1 MGSESKMVREVIMLK
16 LKKSTSAMLA
26 AILSTGV
33 LFGCASGE
41 EEEPNTAEDTTE
53 QEETETETEE

>member
-1 MGSESKMVREVIMLK
+1 MGSESIMVREVIMLK
-16 LKKSTSAMLA
+16 FKKSTSAMLA

-33 LFGCASGE
+33 LFGCATGE
-41 EEEPNTAEDTTE
+41 EEDQNTEDTTE

>member
-1 MGSESKMVREVIMLK
+1 MK

>member
-1 MGSESKMVREVIMLK
+1 MLK